1 MAARCEFG
9 VFLWSLTAQ
18 GNWPITAVLPGC
30 HCNSIKK
37 AATSNDPGRPRLQ
50 GALAAGDI
58 SQVYV
63 EDSFSGREEDG
74 ECVEG
79 KKKKKSNRR
88 PQAAPGIF

>member
-1 MAARCEFG
+1 
-9 VFLWSLTAQ
+9 
-18 GNWPITAVLPGC
+18 
-30 HCNSIKK
+30 
-37 AATSNDPGRPRLQ
+37 LQ

-63 EDSFSGREEDG
+63 EDSFSGREEDR
-74 ECVEG
+74 ECIEG